1 MFVEL
6 YIYIYIY
13 IYIYKQY
20 NPKTTRQNAPKPK
33 YSIPIKKT
41 KHLIKQN

>member
-6 YIYIYIY
+6 Y

-20 NPKTTRQNAPKPK
+20 NPKMARQNALKLK
-33 YSIPIKKT
+33 YFIPIEET
-41 KHLIKQN
+41 KHLPKQN